1 MLITGVHLGENG
13 KPERWKIE
21 NSYGTDGIHKG
32 YFVCSDSWF
41 EKYMISA
48 VISEKYILEI
58 DSSQQQNR
66 NSFNI
71 WDIM

>member
-13 KPERWKIE
+13 TPERWKIE
-21 NSYGTDGIHKG
+21 NSYGMDGIHKG

-41 EKYMISA
+41 EKYILSA
-48 VISEKYILEI
+48 VINKKYLSEK
-58 DSSQQQNR
+58 DSCPQQSR
-66 NSFNI
+66 NLFNI